1 MYNSFKIAV
10 IVFCGNRPM
19 LTLSKQNIMELL
31 ILVSVL
37 FYEFTSKIPFLGAS
51 MYGVQNK
58 INDDYFP
65 IKNNNSAFFKF
76 FFLH

>member
-1 MYNSFKIAV
+1 
-10 IVFCGNRPM
+10 M

-58 INDDYFP
+58 INDNYFP
-65 IKNNNSAFFKF
+65 IKIILQQFLNSF
-76 FFLH
+76 FFISAIIMFYCC

>member
-58 INDDYFP
+58 INDNYFP
-65 IKNNNSAFFKF
+65 IKNNNSTIFKF